1 MEHHRT
7 TSSSTQSWW
16 WWFLWCLWQ
25 NLKPSCTTP
34 MLHQLSV
41 YRRHHHHCRCDNH
54 HQHHNDDDFYDDY
67 GKTWSSTNQG
77 SMRLREILKKENYQR
92 ELFVVHVLSTS
103 SSIRK
108 ECSLH
113 NIHGIAISDAFRWS
127 LLLEMVSFA
136 SILLSKFK
144 FGKNSGLFT
153 HSLLQKSENDKN
165 LFFYRAMQNCI
176 AAVSSKFCSTT
187 QIPNSWWILRKRFL
201 FNLLRRKQ
209 LSLLLLA
216 RIKTLINLL
225 PQHFLQKKLSFR
237 FCNTI
242 LMTSWWR
249 WRWWRRWR
257 RWW

>member
-153 HSLLQKSENDKN
+153 HSLLQKVKMTKI
-165 LFFYRAMQNCI
+165 FFSIVQCKIVLPLSHRSFAPQL
-176 AAVSSKFCSTT
+176 KF
-187 QIPNSWWILRKRFL
+187 QIPDEFWGKDFSLIFSAESSSPCFCWQGSR
-201 FNLLRRKQ
+201 
-209 LSLLLLA
+209 LLLIFCHNIFYKRNLA
-216 RIKTLINLL
+216 FGFAI
-225 PQHFLQKKLSFR
+225 QS
-237 FCNTI
+237 
-242 LMTSWWR
+242 
-249 WRWWRRWR
+249 
-257 RWW
+257 